1 MSEVLAGVL
10 NSVDSR
16 VRDIQ
21 AAIRPMTHA
30 LTVIGSEVQA
40 IGSEVQAIDRQVV
53 SLLVRQ
59 GETQKFLS
67 SFYDEFHGY
76 VEDYRRRTELQL
88 AETRIVKVR
97 QELEHRFGHYD
108 EVRRRVTGILQ
119 ATDLAIVRAETVRTT
134 AEELMLA
141 APRYWLAPSLV
152 ALMAW
157 IVGERDIADRA
168 LAEALRRDQ
177 YKTDLFLTLVCRRAG
192 RWEAM
197 NRWLE
202 LYLHLLDPQ
211 AVDREVVVVLDAVA
225 TGILGRKAQ
234 DVFWQ
239 TSLEW
244 IESLRQVPGQVEKQ
258 ARRWVEVLNAERGR
272 VEPEEFKLLRTHS
285 TTWPALE
292 TSLANVRR
300 NRRVVERFRRV
311 VETPTL
317 LSTSVVAAVDKLLDT
332 LVARF
337 DDEEL
342 PLRKQE
348 RLLQLILDERG
359 DKQRAEEKMAVEEE
373 ALAEKVSFVARLT
386 DILMYPDQAGTSLA
400 AQRYA
405 VAFSRDWIV
414 AAHQLL
420 VRRDGEQIPRE
431 VALKVAAWQ
440 GTSRDGDNGKE
451 LAESARSLYE
461 ARKAK
466 ELAEIKLPAY
476 AWMGPLAGLAFIG
489 LWLAGAVSF
498 GFALVFLAL
507 GGLLLVLGRR
517 AKAKQREALVAK
529 LDSELGE
536 VLQTLEACLG
546 ELASYRRNWTIA
558 HTAAIDVEELLQS
571 VSLADTF
578 YQGPQEKPAALL
590 TESTGTS
597 SSRQDGNVL
606 AEKLAVWDL
615 VPPPSAVHGTAEA
628 PLL

>member
-10 NSVDSR
+10 DRIDSR
-16 VRDIQ
+16 MHV
-21 AAIRPMTHA
+21 MTQA
-30 LTVIGSEVQA
+30 LTVIDSKVQ
-40 IGSEVQAIDRQVV
+40 VIDHQVDA
-53 SLLVRQ
+53 LLARQ
-59 GETQKFLS
+59 GETQQFLS
-67 SFYDEFHGY
+67 SFYNEFHGY

-88 AETRIVKVR
+88 AETRLVKVR
-97 QELEHRFGHYD
+97 QELEQRFGHYD

-134 AEELMLA
+134 AEELMLG
-141 APRYWLAPSLV
+141 APRYWLAPGLV

-202 LYLHLLDPQ
+202 LCLHLLDPQ

-225 TGILGRKAQ
+225 TGTLGRKAQ

-239 TSLEW
+239 ASLKW
-244 IESLRQVPGQVEKQ
+244 IEALRQLPGQVEEQ
-258 ARRWVEVLNAERGR
+258 ARRWVEVLDAERGR

-285 TTWPALE
+285 STWPALE
-292 TSLANVRR
+292 ASLANVRR
-300 NRRVVERFRRV
+300 NRRVVERFQRI

-317 LSTSVVAAVDKLLDT
+317 LPPSVVVAVDGLLDT

-342 PLRKQE
+342 PLRKRE
-348 RLLQLILDERG
+348 RLLQLVLDEQG
-359 DKQRAEEKMAVEEE
+359 DRRKAEEKMAVEED

-386 DILMYPDQAGTSLA
+386 DILMYPDQAGASLA

-405 VAFSRDWIV
+405 AAFSRDWV
-414 AAHQLL
+414 LAAHQLL
-420 VRRDGEQIPRE
+420 VQRDGEQIPGE
-431 VALKVAAWQ
+431 VALKVGEWQ
-440 GTSRDGDNGKE
+440 GTSRDGLNGQE

-461 ARKAK
+461 ARKAR
-466 ELAEIKLPAY
+466 ELAEIKLTPY
-476 AWMGPLAGLAFIG
+476 AWVAPLAGLAFAG

-507 GGLLLVLGRR
+507 GGVLFILGRR
-517 AKAKQREALVAK
+517 AQAKQREALAAK
-529 LDSELGE
+529 LDGELGE
-536 VLQTLEACLG
+536 VLQTLESCLG

-558 HTAAIDVEELLQS
+558 HTAAIDVEELLRS
-571 VSLADTF
+571 ISPADTL
-578 YQGPQEKPAALL
+578 YQGPQDEPAALL
-590 TESTGTS
+590 RDSTS
-597 SSRQDGNVL
+597 SSRQDGSVL
-606 AEKLAVWDL
+606 AERLAVWDL
-615 VPPPSAVHGTAEA
+615 VPPPSVVHGSAEA
-628 PLL
+628 PSL